1 MLFGLTLV
9 LMPNKETEARGKA
22 SPENP
27 EELGDLRRGRPA
39 KSAAGLPAVTSSMKH
54 AFRESGIGRA
64 AASWIGLNQKNGFD
78 CPSCAWPDPDG
89 HRAKT
94 EFCENGAKAVASEAA
109 NKNRCD
115 AAFFEKWSVEEL
127 AAQSDHWHELQG
139 RLTEPVVLRE
149 GASHYEPIDWD
160 EAFCLVADEL
170 NTLDSPD
177 EAVFYTS
184 GRTVN
189 EAAFL
194 YQLFVRLFGTNNLPD
209 CSNMCHESSGAALK
223 PTIGIGKGT
232 VSLDDFEKSEAI
244 FIFGQNPGTNH
255 PRMLSSLQTARR
267 NGCRIVAVNPLKEA
281 GLLGFAHPQEA
292 RGLLGMATPLTSQFL
307 QVRLNGD
314 MALLKGMQ
322 KAILAEEEAR
332 PGEVLDHS
340 FIENHTT
347 EFEEWK
353 KAIGDVPWDEVV
365 AQSGLTRE
373 EIEAAARTYWEAG
386 SVISCWA
393 MGLTQHKTAVA
404 CIQEVVNLHL
414 LCGNL
419 GKPGAGL
426 CPVRG
431 HSNVQGDR
439 TMGIATNMPTPFL
452 DALGKEFSFDPPRET
467 GMDTVESIRA
477 MRAGRTKVFFAL
489 GGNFLSATPD
499 VKAVAEGLQKCR
511 LTVQVSTKLNRS
523 HLVTGKQAL
532 IFPCLGR
539 SEKDRDQFVTVE
551 NSMSVVHSS
560 RGKLSPISDSVR
572 SEPAI
577 VAGIAKATL
586 HEKDNIPWDT
596 FAEDYSSIRSRIEKV
611 VPGFDDFEK
620 RVSEPGGFYL
630 PNNAKKRVFADGKSK
645 VPFTIHPL
653 EPIRLEEGQLLLMT
667 IRSHDQFNTTIYGM
681 DDRYRGIKNERRVV
695 FLNAQDMADRG
706 LSAEQPVNITSHWKG
721 ETREARLFLAIP
733 YDIPKGCAA
742 AYFPETNV
750 LVPLDSTARKSNTPT
765 SKSIVITIKPC

>member
-1 MLFGLTLV
+1 MA
-9 LMPNKETEARGKA
+9 KEETKLRQKA

-149 GASHYEPIDWD
+149 GASHYAPIDWD

-170 NTLDSPD
+170 NALDSPD

-232 VSLDDFEKSEAI
+232 VSLDDFEKAESI

-255 PRMLSSLQTARR
+255 PRMLSSLQVARR
-267 NGCRIVAVNPLKEA
+267 NGCSIIAVNPLKEA

-332 PGEVLDHS
+332 PGKVLDPS
-340 FIENHTT
+340 FMENHTT
-347 EFEEWK
+347 GFEEWK
-353 KAIGDVPWDEVV
+353 KAIGGVSWDEVV

-373 EIEAAARTYWEAG
+373 EIEAAARTYWESK

-439 TMGIATNMPTPFL
+439 TMGIATSMPSSFL
-452 DALGKEFSFDPPRET
+452 DALGKEFGFAPPRET

-477 MRAGRTKVFFAL
+477 MGVGSAKVFFAL

-499 VKAVAEGLQKCR
+499 VQAVAEGLQKCS

-532 IFPCLGR
+532 ILPCLGR
-539 SEKDRDQFVTVE
+539 SEKDHDQFVTVE
-551 NSMSVVHSS
+551 NSMGIVHSS
-560 RGKLSPISDSVR
+560 RGTLSPISDSVR

-577 VAGIAKATL
+577 VSGLAKATL
-586 HEKDNIPWDT
+586 GDKGNIPWDI
-596 FAEDYSSIRSRIEKV
+596 FAKDYSSIRSRIEKV

-620 RVSEPGGFYL
+620 RVGEPSGFYL

-653 EPIRLEEGQLLLMT
+653 EPIPLEGDQLLLMT

-681 DDRYRGIKNERRVV
+681 DDRYRGIKNERRVL
-695 FLNAQDMADRG
+695 FLNAQDMATRE
-706 LSAEQPVNITSHWKG
+706 LSPEQPVNITSHWKG

-765 SKSIVITIKPC
+765 SKSIVITVDPLD

>member
-1 MLFGLTLV
+1 MA
-9 LMPNKETEARGKA
+9 KEEIKLRQKA
-22 SPENP
+22 SSENP

-54 AFRESGIGRA
+54 AFRESGVGRA

-89 HRAKT
+89 HRART

-115 AAFFEKWSVEEL
+115 AAFFVKWSVEEL

-139 RLTEPVVLRE
+139 RLTEPVVLRK
-149 GASHYEPIDWD
+149 GATHYEPIDWD
-160 EAFCLVADEL
+160 EAFLMVADEL
-170 NTLDSPD
+170 HALDSPH

-232 VSLDDFEKSEAI
+232 VSLDDFERAEAI

-255 PRMLSSLQTARR
+255 PRMLSSLQAARR

-281 GLLGFAHPQEA
+281 GLLGFSHPQEA
-292 RGLLGMATPLTSQFL
+292 RGLLGMATPLTAQFM

-332 PGEVLDHS
+332 PGTVIDHS
-340 FIENHTT
+340 FMENHTT
-347 EFEEWK
+347 GFEEWK
-353 KAIGDVPWDEVV
+353 KAIGGVSWDEVV
-365 AQSGLTRE
+365 LQSGLTRE
-373 EIEAAARTYWEAG
+373 EIESAARTYWEAG

-404 CIQEVVNLHL
+404 CIQEIVNLHL
-414 LCGNL
+414 LCGNI

-439 TMGIATNMPTPFL
+439 TMGIATNMPSSFL
-452 DALGKEFSFDPPRET
+452 DALGQEFSFDPPRET

-477 MRAGRTKVFFAL
+477 MRDGKVKVFFAL

-499 VKAVAEGLQKCR
+499 VKAVAEGLQKCS

-523 HLVTGKQAL
+523 HLITGKQAL
-532 IFPCLGR
+532 ILPCLGR
-539 SEKDRDQFVTVE
+539 SEKDQDQFVTVE
-551 NSMSVVHSS
+551 NSMGVVHSS
-560 RGKLSPISDSVR
+560 RGKLSPISDLVR

-577 VAGIAKATL
+577 VAGVAKATL
-586 HEKDNIPWDT
+586 NKKENIPWDT
-596 FAEDYSSIRSRIEKV
+596 FAKDYAEIRSLIEKV
-611 VPGFDDFEK
+611 VPGFDDFES

-630 PNNAKKRVFADGKSK
+630 PNNAKQRVFADGNSK
-645 VPFTIHPL
+645 VPFTIHSL
-653 EPIRLEEGQLLLMT
+653 EPIHLEDDQLLLMT

-681 DDRYRGIKNERRVV
+681 DDRYRGIKNERRVI

-706 LSAEQPVNITSHWKG
+706 LSDEQPVDVTSHWKG

-733 YDIPKGCAA
+733 YDLPKGCAA

-765 SKSIVITIKPC
+765 SKSIVISLKPRESR

>member
-1 MLFGLTLV
+1 
-9 LMPNKETEARGKA
+9 MPRNA
-22 SPENP
+22 SSENP
-27 EELGDLRRGRPA
+27 EQLAALRRGAPA
-39 KSAAGLPAVTSSMKH
+39 KSAAGLAAVTSSVKH
-54 AFRESGIGRA
+54 AFRESGIGRS

-78 CPSCAWPDPDG
+78 CPSCAWPDPDN
-89 HRAKT
+89 HRAMT

-109 NKNRCD
+109 SKSRCD
-115 AAFFEKWSVEEL
+115 AAFFEKWSVQEL
-127 AAQSDHWHELQG
+127 AKRSDHWHELQG
-139 RLTEPVVLRE
+139 RLTEPVLLKE
-149 GASHYEPIDWD
+149 GASHYEPIGWD
-160 EAFCLVADEL
+160 QAFRLVADQL
-170 NTLDSPD
+170 NALDSPN

-232 VSLDDFEKSEAI
+232 VTLEDFEKSEAI

-255 PRMLSSLQTARR
+255 PRMLSSLQVARR

-322 KAILAEEEAR
+322 KAIVAEEESH
-332 PGEVLDHS
+332 PGEVLDHA
-340 FIENHTT
+340 FLEKHTT
-347 EFEEWK
+347 GYEEWL
-353 KAIGDVPWDEVV
+353 KAITKVSWDEVV
-365 AQSGLTRE
+365 RESGLARE
-373 EIEAAARTYWEAG
+373 EIEAAARTYWEAE

-414 LCGNL
+414 LCGNI

-439 TMGIATNMPTPFL
+439 TMGIATNMPSSFMN
-452 DALGKEFSFDPPRET
+452 ALGKEFSFAPPSET

-477 MRAGRTKVFFAL
+477 MRDDKVKVFFAL

-499 VKAVAEGLQKCR
+499 VQAVAEGLRKCS

-532 IFPCLGR
+532 ILPCLGR

-551 NSMSVVHSS
+551 NSMGVVHSS
-560 RGKLSPISDSVR
+560 RGKLSPVSDSVR

-577 VAGIAKATL
+577 VAGVAKATL
-586 HEKDNIPWDT
+586 PDKKNIPWDT
-596 FAEDYSSIRSRIEKV
+596 FAKDYSSIRSRIEKV
-611 VPGFDDFEK
+611 IPGFDDFEN
-620 RVSEPGGFYL
+620 RVNEPGGFYL
-630 PNNAKKRVFADGKSK
+630 PNNAKNREFVDGTSK
-645 VPFTIHPL
+645 VPFTLHPL
-653 EPIRLEEGQLLLMT
+653 EPIRLEDDQLLLMT

-681 DDRYRGIKNERRVV
+681 DDRYRGIKNERRIV

-706 LSAEQPVNITSHWKG
+706 LSAEQPIDLTSHWKG

-765 SKSIVITIKPC
+765 SKSIVITVKPCG

>member
-1 MLFGLTLV
+1 MS
-9 LMPNKETEARGKA
+9 NEARPSPKNA
-22 SPENP
+22 SSENP
-27 EELGDLRRGRPA
+27 EELGELRRGPPA
-39 KSAAGLPAVTSSMKH
+39 KSAAGLAAVTSSMKH
-54 AFRESGIGRA
+54 ALRESGIVRA

-109 NKNRCD
+109 SKNRCD
-115 AAFFEKWSVEEL
+115 AAFFARWSVEEL
-127 AAQSDHWHELQG
+127 AARSDHWHELQG
-139 RLTEPVVLRE
+139 RLTEPMVLRE
-149 GASHYEPIDWD
+149 GSSHYQPIDWD
-160 EAFCLVADEL
+160 EAFQLVANEL
-170 NTLDSPD
+170 HGLGSPD
-177 EAVFYTS
+177 EAIFYTS

-194 YQLFVRLFGTNNLPD
+194 YQLFARLLGTNNLPD

-223 PTIGIGKGT
+223 ATIGIGKGT
-232 VSLDDFEKSEAI
+232 VSLEDFEKAGAI
-244 FIFGQNPGTNH
+244 FLLGQNPGTNH
-255 PRMLSSLQTARR
+255 PRMLSSLQSAKR

-292 RGLLGMATPLTSQFL
+292 RGLLGMSTPLTSQFL

-322 KAILAEEEAR
+322 KAILAEEER
-332 PGEVLDHS
+332 QGGILDCS

-347 EFEEWK
+347 GFEEWK
-353 KAIGDVPWDEVV
+353 KAIDKVSWDEVV
-365 AQSGLTRE
+365 LQSGLTLE
-373 EIEAAARTYWEAG
+373 EIVAAARTYWEAE

-404 CIQEVVNLHL
+404 CIQELVNLHL
-414 LCGNL
+414 LCGNI

-439 TMGIATNMPTPFL
+439 TMGIATTMPPSFL
-452 DALGKEFSFDPPRET
+452 DALGKEFCFEPPRET
-467 GMDTVESIRA
+467 GMDTVESIQA
-477 MRAGRTKVFFAL
+477 MHDGKAKVFFAL

-499 VKAVAEGLQKCR
+499 VQVVAEGLRKCS

-532 IFPCLGR
+532 ILPCLAR
-539 SEKDRDQFVTVE
+539 SERDHDQFVTVE
-551 NSMSVVHSS
+551 NSMGIVHSS
-560 RGKLSPISDSVR
+560 QGRLSPVSDAVR
-572 SEPAI
+572 SESAI
-577 VAGIAKATL
+577 VAGVAKATL
-586 HEKDNIPWDT
+586 VESDLPWDT
-596 FAEDYSSIRSRIEKV
+596 FAKDYTSIRSRIEKV
-611 VPGFDDFEK
+611 VNGFHNFEN

-630 PNNAKKRVFADGKSK
+630 PNNAKNRRFVEGRST
-645 VPFTIHPL
+645 VPFSLHSL
-653 EPIRLEEGQLLLMT
+653 EPIALKKDQLLLMT
-667 IRSHDQFNTTIYGM
+667 IRSHDQFNTTIYGLN
-681 DDRYRGIKNERRVV
+681 DRYRGIKSERRVI
-695 FLNAQDMADRG
+695 FLNPEDMKERG
-706 LSAEQPVNITSHWKG
+706 LYPEQPVNITSHWKG
-721 ETREARLFLAIP
+721 ETRNARLFLVIP
-733 YDIPKGCAA
+733 YDIPVGCAA

-765 SKSIVITIKPC
+765 SKSIVISIEPWD

>member
-1 MLFGLTLV
+1 
-9 LMPNKETEARGKA
+9 
-22 SPENP
+22 
-27 EELGDLRRGRPA
+27 
-39 KSAAGLPAVTSSMKH
+39 
-54 AFRESGIGRA
+54 
-64 AASWIGLNQKNGFD
+64 
-78 CPSCAWPDPDG
+78 
-89 HRAKT
+89 
-94 EFCENGAKAVASEAA
+94 
-109 NKNRCD
+109 
-115 AAFFEKWSVEEL
+115 
-127 AAQSDHWHELQG
+127 
-139 RLTEPVVLRE
+139 
-149 GASHYEPIDWD
+149 
-160 EAFCLVADEL
+160 
-170 NTLDSPD
+170 
-177 EAVFYTS
+177 
-184 GRTVN
+184 
-189 EAAFL
+189 
-194 YQLFVRLFGTNNLPD
+194 
-209 CSNMCHESSGAALK
+209 
-223 PTIGIGKGT
+223 
-232 VSLDDFEKSEAI
+232 
-244 FIFGQNPGTNH
+244 
-255 PRMLSSLQTARR
+255 
-267 NGCRIVAVNPLKEA
+267 VNPLKEA
-281 GLLGFAHPQEA
+281 GLLGFSHPQEA

-340 FIENHTT
+340 FNENHTT
-347 EFEEWK
+347 GFEEWE
-353 KAIGDVPWDEVV
+353 KAIGGISWDEVV
-365 AQSGLTRE
+365 VQSGLTRE
-373 EIEAAARTYWEAG
+373 EIEAAARIYWEAE

-439 TMGIATNMPTPFL
+439 TMGIATNMPPPFL

-477 MRAGRTKVFFAL
+477 MRVGKAKVFFAL

-499 VKAVAEGLQKCR
+499 VQAVAEGLQKCH

-532 IFPCLGR
+532 ILPCLGR

-551 NSMSVVHSS
+551 NSMGIVHSS
-560 RGKLSPISDSVR
+560 HGKLSPISDSVR

-586 HEKDNIPWDT
+586 HEKGNIPWDT

-611 VPGFDDFEK
+611 VPGFDDFEN

-653 EPIRLEEGQLLLMT
+653 EPIPLEEDQLLLMT

-681 DDRYRGIKNERRVV
+681 DDRYRGIKNERRVI
-695 FLNAQDMADRG
+695 FLNAQDMVERG
-706 LSAEQPVNITSHWKG
+706 LSAEQPVNITSHWRG
-721 ETREARLFLAIP
+721 DIREARLFLAIP

-750 LVPLDSTARKSNTPT
+750 LVPLESTARKSNTPT

>member
-1 MLFGLTLV
+1 M
-9 LMPNKETEARGKA
+9 RQKA

-170 NTLDSPD
+170 NALDSPD

-232 VSLDDFEKSEAI
+232 VSLDDFEKAEAI

-255 PRMLSSLQTARR
+255 PRMLSSLQAARR

-281 GLLGFAHPQEA
+281 GLLGFSHPQEA

-322 KAILAEEEAR
+322 KAIIAEEEAR
-332 PGEVLDHS
+332 PGKVLDPS
-340 FIENHTT
+340 FMENHTT
-347 EFEEWK
+347 GFEEWK
-353 KAIGDVPWDEVV
+353 KAIGGVSWDEVV
-365 AQSGLTRE
+365 LQSGLTRE

-414 LCGNL
+414 LCGNI

-452 DALGKEFSFDPPRET
+452 DALGKEFAFAPPRET

-477 MRAGRTKVFFAL
+477 MRAGSAKVFFAL

-499 VKAVAEGLQKCR
+499 VQAVAEGLQKCR

-523 HLVTGKQAL
+523 HLVTGQKAL
-532 IFPCLGR
+532 ILPCLGR

-551 NSMSVVHSS
+551 NSMSIVHSS

-611 VPGFDDFEK
+611 VPGFDDFES

-653 EPIRLEEGQLLLMT
+653 EPIPLEEDQLLLMT

-681 DDRYRGIKNERRVV
+681 DDRYRGIKNERRVI

-706 LSAEQPVNITSHWKG
+706 LSAEQPVDITSHWKG

-733 YDIPKGCAA
+733 YDLPKGCAA

-765 SKSIVITIKPC
+765 SKSIVISIKPCESR

>member
-1 MLFGLTLV
+1 M
-9 LMPNKETEARGKA
+9 RQKA

-127 AAQSDHWHELQG
+127 ATQSDHWHELQG

-170 NTLDSPD
+170 NALDSPD

-232 VSLDDFEKSEAI
+232 VSLDDFEKAEAI

-255 PRMLSSLQTARR
+255 PRMLSSLQAARR

-322 KAILAEEEAR
+322 KAIIAEEEAR
-332 PGEVLDHS
+332 PGESSRSTLS
-340 FIENHTT
+340 WRTT
-347 EFEEWK
+347 QPGFEEWK
-353 KAIGDVPWDEVV
+353 KAIGGVSWDEVV
-365 AQSGLTRE
+365 LQSGLTRE

-414 LCGNL
+414 LCGNI

-452 DALGKEFSFDPPRET
+452 DALGKEFAFAPPRET

-477 MRAGRTKVFFAL
+477 MRAGSAKVFFAL

-499 VKAVAEGLQKCR
+499 VQAVAEGLQKCR

-523 HLVTGKQAL
+523 HLVTGQKAL
-532 IFPCLGR
+532 ILPCLGR

-551 NSMSVVHSS
+551 NSMSIVHSS

-630 PNNAKKRVFADGKSK
+630 PNNAKKRVFADGESK

-653 EPIRLEEGQLLLMT
+653 EPIHLEDDQLLLMT

-681 DDRYRGIKNERRVV
+681 DDRYRGIKNERRVI

-706 LSAEQPVNITSHWKG
+706 LSAEQPVDITSHWKG

-733 YDIPKGCAA
+733 YDLPKGCAA

-765 SKSIVITIKPC
+765 SKSIVISIKPCESR

>member
-1 MLFGLTLV
+1 
-9 LMPNKETEARGKA
+9 MPTKETEAREKA

-89 HRAKT
+89 DRAKT

-115 AAFFEKWSVEEL
+115 SAFWEKWSVEEL

-160 EAFCLVADEL
+160 EAFRLVADEL

-347 EFEEWK
+347 EF
-353 KAIGDVPWDEVV
+353 
-365 AQSGLTRE
+365 
-373 EIEAAARTYWEAG
+373 
-386 SVISCWA
+386 
-393 MGLTQHKTAVA
+393 
-404 CIQEVVNLHL
+404 
-414 LCGNL
+414 
-419 GKPGAGL
+419 
-426 CPVRG
+426 RG
-431 HSNVQGDR
+431 MEKSNRRG
-439 TMGIATNMPTPFL
+439 F
-452 DALGKEFSFDPPRET
+452 
-467 GMDTVESIRA
+467 
-477 MRAGRTKVFFAL
+477 
-489 GGNFLSATPD
+489 
-499 VKAVAEGLQKCR
+499 
-511 LTVQVSTKLNRS
+511 
-523 HLVTGKQAL
+523 
-532 IFPCLGR
+532 LGR
-539 SEKDRDQFVTVE
+539 SSWRKVDSPERK
-551 NSMSVVHSS
+551 S
-560 RGKLSPISDSVR
+560 RP
-572 SEPAI
+572 
-577 VAGIAKATL
+577 
-586 HEKDNIPWDT
+586 
-596 FAEDYSSIRSRIEKV
+596 
-611 VPGFDDFEK
+611 
-620 RVSEPGGFYL
+620 
-630 PNNAKKRVFADGKSK
+630 
-645 VPFTIHPL
+645 PL
-653 EPIRLEEGQLLLMT
+653 EPIGKPDPLFRAGLWDSPSTRRQSPAF
-667 IRSHDQFNTTIYGM
+667 RKWSIYTCFAETWAN
-681 DDRYRGIKNERRVV
+681 REPV
-695 FLNAQDMADRG
+695 FARFAVT
-706 LSAEQPVNITSHWKG
+706 ATSK
-721 ETREARLFLAIP
+721 
-733 YDIPKGCAA
+733 
-742 AYFPETNV
+742 V
-750 LVPLDSTARKSNTPT
+750 TARWESPQICLPLFSMPWARSLHLPLLAKREWIPWSLFAR
-765 SKSIVITIKPC
+765 